1 MFLTYLAKKYRVA
14 KLAKERSV
22 FYPVRHRSA
31 KIFCGPPEAVECQLT
46 SETRAVHLWHSVL
59 NREAR
64 VSPPPGSY
72 LEAACRRHGLEL

>member
-1 MFLTYLAKKYRVA
+1 MILTYLAKKYGVS

-22 FYPVRHRSA
+22 FYPVRHRQA
-31 KIFCGPPEAVECQLT
+31 KLFCGPPEPVESQLT
-46 SETRAVHLWHSVL
+46 NETRAVHLWHSVL

-72 LEAACRRHGLEL
+72 LEAACRHYRLEV